1 MTEQVTTAWD
11 QRFSSAARGMRFSA
25 IRRMSALIEK
35 PGIISFAPGQPS
47 PDTFPVEAFGKILE
61 EILAREGAASFQYI
75 LTRGLGPLLAAIREY
90 ASAKGIAAA
99 ASEVLVTEGSQ
110 QGLDLVARVL
120 IDPGDVVLV
129 ERPSYIG
136 ATSAFRAAQARMVGV
151 NLGPDGLDLDH
162 LRARYRAETAA
173 GRRVKFLYVIPS
185 FQNPSGISH
194 SLASRRALLDVA
206 RELDLLIVE
215 DDPYGDLYFEAEP
228 LPTLKSM
235 AGEAEVVYLSSFS
248 KILAPGLRTA
258 FVIGP
263 EELLAK
269 IEIAKQSANLCGSS
283 LDQRIILAALKA
295 GLIEEQKARIRPYY
309 RAKRDVMLDALRTEM
324 PSGVTWT
331 HPLGGLFVWL
341 SLPEGLDAESLLE
354 AAVAEGVAYV
364 AGAPFYVDGGG
375 ENTMRLTFA
384 KEGAAKITE
393 GVQRLARVVRRRL
406 EASPSPMIARN
417 RPSV

>member
-1 MTEQVTTAWD
+1 MTEQTATSWEH
-11 QRFSSAARGMRFSA
+11 RFSSAARGMRFSA

-47 PDTFPVEAFGKILE
+47 PDTFPVESFR
-61 EILAREGAASFQYI
+61 EILSEVIAREGAACFQYV
-75 LTRGLGPLLAAIREY
+75 LTRGIAPLVSAVGDYAA
-90 ASAKGIAAA
+90 AKGMPATPG
-99 ASEVLVTEGSQ
+99 EVLVTEGSQ

-120 IDPGDVVLV
+120 VDPGDVVLV

-136 ATSAFRAAQARMVGV
+136 ATAAFRAAQARMVGV
-151 NLGPDGLDLDH
+151 ALTPEGLDLGD
-162 LRARYRAETAA
+162 LRARHRAETAA

-194 SLASRRALLDVA
+194 SLASRRALLEVA
-206 RELDLLIVE
+206 RELDLLVVE

-228 LPTLKSM
+228 LPTLRSI
-235 AGEAEVVYLSSFS
+235 AGDAEVVYLSSFS

-258 FVIGP
+258 FVLGN

-269 IEIAKQSANLCGSS
+269 VEIAKQSANLCGSS
-283 LDQRIILAALKA
+283 LDQRVILACLRG
-295 GLIEEQKARIRPYY
+295 GLIEAQKARIRPYY
-309 RAKRDVMLDALRTEM
+309 RAKRDVMLESLAREM
-324 PSGVTWT
+324 PPEVSWT
-331 HPLGGLFVWL
+331 RPKGGLFVWL
-341 SLPEGLDAESLLE
+341 SLRPGMNAESLLE

-384 KEGAAKITE
+384 REDADAIEE
-393 GVQRLARVVRRRL
+393 GVRRLGRVVR
-406 EASPSPMIARN
+406 AAAGA
-417 RPSV
+417 

>member
-1 MTEQVTTAWD
+1 MTETAATAWEE
-11 QRFSSAARGMRFSA
+11 RFSSAARGMRFSA

-47 PDTFPVEAFGKILE
+47 PDTFPVEAFRSIIE
-61 EILAREGAASFQYI
+61 EIIAREGPASFQYV
-75 LTRGLGPLLAAIREY
+75 LTRGIAPLLAAVRDY
-90 ASAKGIAAA
+90 SAAKGMTAGAN
-99 ASEVLVTEGSQ
+99 EVLVTEGSQ

-151 NLGPDGLDLDH
+151 NLGPEGLDLDH
-162 LRARYRAETAA
+162 LRAQHRAEIAA

-194 SLASRRALLDVA
+194 SLDSRRALLEVA
-206 RELDLLIVE
+206 RELDLLVVE

-228 LPTLKSM
+228 LPTLRSM
-235 AGEAEVVYLSSFS
+235 ARGAEVVYLSSFS

-258 FVIGP
+258 FVLGP
-263 EELLAK
+263 DELLAK

-283 LDQRIILAALKA
+283 LDQRIILACLKG
-295 GLIEEQKARIRPYY
+295 GLIEEQKTRIRPYY
-309 RAKRDVMLDALRTEM
+309 RAKRDVMLEALKEEM
-324 PSGVTWT
+324 PPGVTWT
-331 HPLGGLFVWL
+331 RPLGGLFVWL
-341 SLPEGLDAESLLE
+341 SLPVGMDAESLLE

-364 AGAPFYVDGGG
+364 TGAPFHEGGGG

-384 KEGAAKITE
+384 KEGAPNIAE
-393 GVQRLARVVRRRL
+393 GVKRLARVVRAR
-406 EASPSPMIARN
+406 IAT
-417 RPSV
+417 

>member
-1 MTEQVTTAWD
+1 MTENTATAWD
-11 QRFSSAARGMRFSA
+11 ERFSGAARGMRFSA

-47 PDTFPVEAFGKILE
+47 PETFPVDTFRKILE
-61 EILAREGAASFQYI
+61 ETLDREGAASFQYI
-75 LTRGLGPLLAAIREY
+75 LTRGLAPLLAAVRDY
-90 ASAKGIAAA
+90 AAAKGIAVSAG
-99 ASEVLVTEGSQ
+99 EVLMTEGSQ

-151 NLGPDGLDLDH
+151 RLGPDGLDLDH
-162 LRARYRAETAA
+162 LRAQHHAETAA

-194 SLASRRALLDVA
+194 SLSSRRALLEAA
-206 RELDLLIVE
+206 RELDLLVVE

-228 LPTLKSM
+228 LPTLRSL
-235 AGEAEVVYLSSFS
+235 ARDTEVVYLSSFS

-258 FVIGP
+258 FVLGA
-263 EELLAK
+263 EDLLAK

-283 LDQRIILAALKA
+283 LDQRVILACLR
-295 GLIEEQKARIRPYY
+295 GGVIEEQKARIRPYY
-309 RAKRDVMLDALRTEM
+309 RAKRDVMLAALEKEM
-324 PSGVTWT
+324 PRGASWT
-331 HPLGGLFVWL
+331 RPRGGLFVWVT
-341 SLPEGLDAESLLE
+341 LPEGLDAGELLE

-364 AGAPFYVDGGG
+364 TGAPFFVDGGG

-384 KEGAAKITE
+384 REDAPTIEE
-393 GVQRLARVVRRRL
+393 GVRRL
-406 EASPSPMIARN
+406 GRALRKHVEG
-417 RPSV
+417 

>member
-1 MTEQVTTAWD
+1 MTERVATGWD
-11 QRFSSAARGMRFSA
+11 ERFSGAARGMRFSA

-47 PDTFPVEAFGKILE
+47 PETFPVARFAEILE
-61 EILAREGAASFQYI
+61 DVIAREGAQSFQYI
-75 LTRGLGPLLAAIREY
+75 LTRGLAPLLAAVRDY
-90 ASAKGIAAA
+90 AGAKGMSATAG
-99 ASEVLVTEGSQ
+99 EVLVTEGSQ

-151 NLGPDGLDLDH
+151 HLGPDGLDFGH
-162 LRARYRAETAA
+162 LRERHRAETEA
-173 GRRVKFLYVIPS
+173 GRRVKFLYVVPS

-194 SLASRRALLDVA
+194 SLASRHALLDVA
-206 RELDLLIVE
+206 RELELVIVE

-228 LPTLKSM
+228 LPTLRSLA
-235 AGEAEVVYLSSFS
+235 AGAEVVYLSSFS

-258 FVIGP
+258 FVLGP

-283 LDQRIILAALKA
+283 LDQRIILACLR
-295 GLIEEQKARIRPYY
+295 GGMIEEQKARIRPYY
-309 RAKRDVMLDALRTEM
+309 RAKRDVMLDALAREM
-324 PSGVTWT
+324 PRGVTWT
-331 HPLGGLFVWL
+331 RPQGGLFVWL
-341 SLPEGLDAESLLE
+341 TLPDGVDAESLLE

-364 AGAPFYVDGGG
+364 TGAPFFVDGGG

-384 KEGAAKITE
+384 REDAPAIEEGIK
-393 GVQRLARVVRRRL
+393 RLGRVLRAR
-406 EASPSPMIARN
+406 AGA
-417 RPSV
+417 

>member
-1 MTEQVTTAWD
+1 MPETTVTAWD
-11 QRFSSAARGMRFSA
+11 QRFSEAARGMRFSA

-47 PDTFPVEAFGKILE
+47 PETFPVEAFR
-61 EILAREGAASFQYI
+61 EILAEAIAAEGAACFQYI
-75 LTRGLGPLLAAIREY
+75 LTRGLAPLLSAVRDYAA
-90 ASAKGIAAA
+90 AKGMPSG
-99 ASEVLVTEGSQ
+99 ASEVLMTEGSQ
-110 QGLDLVARVL
+110 QGLDLVSRVL
-120 IDPGDVVLV
+120 LDPGDVVLV

-151 NLGPDGLDLDH
+151 RLEADGVDLDH
-162 LRARYRAETAA
+162 LRAQHRAETAA

-185 FQNPSGISH
+185 FQNPSGVSH
-194 SLASRRALLDVA
+194 SLASRRALLALA
-206 RELDLLIVE
+206 RELDLLVVE

-228 LPTLKSM
+228 LPTLRSM
-235 AGEAEVVYLSSFS
+235 AEGAEVVYLSSFS

-283 LDQRIILAALKA
+283 LDQRVVLACLRR

-309 RAKRDVMLDALRTEM
+309 RAKRDVMLDALGREM
-324 PSGVTWT
+324 PAGVTWT
-331 HPLGGLFVWL
+331 RPQGGLFVWL
-341 SLPEGLDAESLLE
+341 SLAEGQDAAALLE

-364 AGAPFYVDGGG
+364 TGAPFFVDGGG
-375 ENTMRLTFA
+375 DNTMRLTFA
-384 KEGAAKITE
+384 REDAPTIEE
-393 GVQRLARVVRRRL
+393 GVRRLARAVKG
-406 EASPSPMIARN
+406 ASR
-417 RPSV
+417 

>member
-1 MTEQVTTAWD
+1 MTCGDGFDANVLWGGRACARGRPAYTAAFPRALARHAGGTRMTQQVATGWE

-47 PDTFPVEAFGKILE
+47 PDTFPVDAFARILE
-61 EILAREGAASFQYI
+61 DILAREGAGSFQYI
-75 LTRGLGPLLAAIREY
+75 LTRGLAPLLAAIREY
-90 ASAKGIAAA
+90 AAAKGIVAAP
-99 ASEVLVTEGSQ
+99 SEVLVTEGSQ

-136 ATSAFRAAQARMVGV
+136 ATSAFRAVQARMVGV
-151 NLGPDGLDLDH
+151 HLGAEGLDLDH
-162 LRARYRAETAA
+162 LRAQYRAETAA

-235 AGEAEVVYLSSFS
+235 AGEAEVVYLS
-248 KILAPGLRTA
+248 
-258 FVIGP
+258 
-263 EELLAK
+263 
-269 IEIAKQSANLCGSS
+269 
-283 LDQRIILAALKA
+283 
-295 GLIEEQKARIRPYY
+295 
-309 RAKRDVMLDALRTEM
+309 
-324 PSGVTWT
+324 
-331 HPLGGLFVWL
+331 
-341 SLPEGLDAESLLE
+341 
-354 AAVAEGVAYV
+354 
-364 AGAPFYVDGGG
+364 
-375 ENTMRLTFA
+375 
-384 KEGAAKITE
+384 
-393 GVQRLARVVRRRL
+393 
-406 EASPSPMIARN
+406 
-417 RPSV
+417 